1 MYIGVAFRL
10 RIIVEAPVVAP
21 YLISESRAFVLYYC
35 SVGVL
40 CPILGSY
47 KTQILCRTVVRLIL
61 KQFDYL
67 IDIGC
72 IDLSVAYVCC
82 TELICECERASVCLS
97 VGRIVYFIDL
107 VSRLG
112 KLPVACSAGLSEQMI
127 LVKILIYLHLISR
140 YIKLLEFSCRIS
152 VLVLDFLGYMIV
164 NNNFYCILIC
174 CVFSVIDSIRFF
186 RINKGIS
193 CGA

>member
-10 RIIVEAPVVAP
+10 RIIVEAPVVTP
-21 YLISESRAFVLYYC
+21 YLISESRAFVLYSC
-35 SVGVL
+35 SVGIL
-40 CPILGSY
+40 CPILCPY
-47 KTQILCRTVVRLIL
+47 KTQLLCRTVVRLIL
-61 KQFDYL
+61 KQLDYL

-112 KLPVACSAGLSEQMI
+112 KLPVACSAGLSEQ
-127 LVKILIYLHLISR
+127 V
-140 YIKLLEFSCRIS
+140 
-152 VLVLDFLGYMIV
+152 VLVEPLITLYLSTRYVKLFACLWFGCMI
-164 NNNFYCILIC
+164 
-174 CVFSVIDSIRFF
+174 
-186 RINKGIS
+186 INYYLYRL
-193 CGA
+193 